1 MANFTG
7 NFAVFRR
14 MAALAALTILI
25 SGGAGGWAGASDL
38 TEADRQARTHYGQWI
53 GVVLT
58 LVQRYPPAALSA
70 RLEGTGEIL
79 LEINRSGEII
89 RSEISRSTGH
99 EVLDAEMLTMALR
112 LGTLPRFTPAIER
125 DTVIV
130 NIPITF
136 MFR

>member
-1 MANFTG
+1 MANFIG

-14 MAALAALTILI
+14 CVALAALTILI
-25 SGGAGGWAGASDL
+25 SGGAGSGAGASDL

-70 RLEGTGEIL
+70 RLEGSGEIL

-99 EVLDAEMLTMALR
+99 EILDAEMLTMALR

-125 DTVIV
+125 DTVIMK
-130 NIPITF
+130 IPITF
-136 MFR
+136 IFR